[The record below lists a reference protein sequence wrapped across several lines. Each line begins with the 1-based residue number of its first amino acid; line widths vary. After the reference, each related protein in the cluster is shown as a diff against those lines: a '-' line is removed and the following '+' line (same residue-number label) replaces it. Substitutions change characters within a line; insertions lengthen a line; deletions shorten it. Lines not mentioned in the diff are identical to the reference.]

1 MNKKTLVSEIGRA
14 ITGLIAL
21 SLLLCLIYPLA
32 VWAIAQLVF
41 LDKAGGS
48 PVKKENR
55 VIGSVL
61 IGQPF
66 SGPGFFHPRPS
77 AAGQGYDARASGGSN
92 LGPLSRS
99 LVEQVK
105 NRLKVYRQEN
115 NLPPQTP
122 VPIDAVTASASGL
135 DPHISVPNARLQA
148 GRVATARG
156 IGREKVLAAIA
167 ACTEDRQL
175 GIFGEKRVNVLLL
188 NLELQKVK

>member
-1 MNKKTLVSEIGRA
+1 MNKKTLVAEIGRA

-41 LDKAGGS
+41 PGKADGS
-48 PVKKENR
+48 LLKKENR
-55 VIGSVL
+55 VIGSLL

-66 SGPGFFHPRPS
+66 SGPEFFHPRPS

-105 NRLKVYRQEN
+105 TRIKAYRQEN
-115 NLPPQTP
+115 GLPPQTP
-122 VPIDAVTASASGL
+122 VPVDAVTASASGL
-135 DPHISVPNARLQA
+135 DPHIGVPNARMQA
-148 GRVATARG
+148 DRVARARG
-156 IGREKVLAAIA
+156 ISRGRVLAAIA
-167 ACTEDRQL
+167 AGTEDRQL

-188 NLELQKVK
+188 NLELQKLK